1 MKTIRAILKN
11 LPTIL
16 TALILAIAVWV
27 FAVTE
32 SDPTESRIY
41 PQNLELDIIGLDPNL
56 LIVNDITDQV
66 TLTIRAPST
75 ILDQLENESNLIN
88 VTLDISGLEA
98 GVHNLTPQVSI
109 GLSPVEVVRINPPTI
124 LVKLENVVT
133 TTESVQIRLVGNP
146 AIGFEL
152 QSPTLSQTEVL
163 VSGPQ
168 SLVDS
173 IDKIMA
179 EVDIEN
185 VSEDIQRNI
194 TLNAIDAEGL
204 PVEGINLS
212 PDSVQVSIPVTQR
225 GGYRTVVVK
234 IVTSG
239 QIATG
244 YKLTNIFAIP
254 PTVTIFS
261 SNSEL
266 VDTIPGFVETT
277 PINLNGTNEDLEISV
292 ALNLPEGITVVG
304 NQTVIVQIGIDPIES
319 SLSLANIPIEIVG
332 LAEDL
337 EAIVSPQ
344 AVDVFISGPLF
355 MLEALEPG
363 SISVRIDLTDRGPGT
378 YQLAPQVI
386 LNNGELSVD
395 AILPNTIEV
404 TIEIP
409 SEEVDNDPTPTPT
422 ITPTPTPTP

>member
-16 TALILAIAVWV
+16 TALILAMAVWV

-41 PQNLELDIIGLDPNL
+41 PQNLDLDIIGLDPDL
-56 LIVNDITDQV
+56 LIVNDITNQV

-75 ILDQLENESNLIN
+75 ILNQLENESNLIN

-124 LVKLENVVT
+124 LVKLENVIT
-133 TTESVQIRLVGNP
+133 TTESIEIRWVGNP

-152 QSPTLSQTEVL
+152 QNPTLGQTEVL

-185 VSEDIQRNI
+185 VSKDIQRNI

-204 PVEGINLS
+204 PVEGVSLN
-212 PDSVQVSIPVTQR
+212 PDTVQVSIPVTQR

-337 EAIVSPQ
+337 EAIVSPE

-355 MLEALEPG
+355 MLEELEPG
-363 SISVRIDLTDRGPGT
+363 NISVRIDLTDRGPGT

-404 TIEIP
+404 TIEIA
-409 SEEVDNDPTPTPT
+409 SEEVGNEPTPTPT
-422 ITPTPTPTP
+422 ITPTPTP